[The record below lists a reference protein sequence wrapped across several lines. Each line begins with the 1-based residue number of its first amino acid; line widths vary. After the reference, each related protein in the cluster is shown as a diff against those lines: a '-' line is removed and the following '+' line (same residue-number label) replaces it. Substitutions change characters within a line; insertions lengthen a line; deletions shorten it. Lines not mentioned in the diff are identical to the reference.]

1 MTSGEENLLNKGRT
15 PFVRK
20 LGRGIFF
27 CRWMADNSRQTI
39 SRKTLV
45 RLKTEKV
52 TFYRSKGNLHAGG
65 DAPRRATRKPK
76 KIPPAQRAG
85 ARRRSPRSGS
95 AAAGAHITR
104 NAGRCAPIAPCGER
118 RTGYTTCDSDVLRHT
133 DKGSTGVVGG
143 VEGLAPLT
151 PCRQPRRLPRPG
163 AGLKPP
169 ASGKKNRMHAEK
181 QRKLLS
187 PNQKRIFMPEEMLP
201 AAQHESRKKSHQP
214 SEPGRGGDPR
224 ATGAPQQ
231 ARISS
236 AKRED
241 ARRLPPAASGGQGI
255 RHATVTSSAI
265 RTRGVWGS

>member
-1 MTSGEENLLNKGRT
+1 MPSGKNGRPPIDSVRCAGGSLTSGEENLLNKGRT

-104 NAGRCAPIAPCGER
+104 AK
-118 RTGYTTCDSDVLRHT
+118 H
-133 DKGSTGVVGG
+133 
-143 VEGLAPLT
+143 
-151 PCRQPRRLPRPG
+151 
-163 AGLKPP
+163 
-169 ASGKKNRMHAEK
+169 GKM
-181 QRKLLS
+181 
-187 PNQKRIFMPEEMLP
+187 
-201 AAQHESRKKSHQP
+201 
-214 SEPGRGGDPR
+214 R
-224 ATGAPQQ
+224 A
-231 ARISS
+231 
-236 AKRED
+236 D
-241 ARRLPPAASGGQGI
+241 LPPAASGGQGI
-255 RHATVTSSAI
+255 RHATVTPFTT
-265 RTRGVWGS
+265 RTGGVRGS